1 MKFLSLLI
9 LTAMIASPLE
19 ARTVER
25 TAAPTSD
32 QPSASS
38 VEDMSSRNLNRHS
51 AQKDYEQDAV
61 TSGQSATERNDGRFN
76 MRKRCQTINGE
87 WLRPIDVGY
96 DGCMADS
103 RTLKK

>member
-9 LTAMIASPLE
+9 LTVMIASPLE

-61 TSGQSATERNDGRFN
+61 TSGQSATDRNERILNL
-76 MRKRCQTINGE
+76 RKRCQTINGE
-87 WLRPIDVGY
+87 WLRPNDVGY

-103 RTLKK
+103 RTFKK

>member
-38 VEDMSSRNLNRHS
+38 VEDVSSRNLNRHS

-61 TSGQSATERNDGRFN
+61 TSGQSATERNEGNLN
-76 MRKRCQTINGE
+76 MRKRCQNIDGK

-96 DGCMADS
+96 DGCMTDS